1 MKKFKEIKSKIDTE
15 KFYKALTSQGFIDIF
30 DVIKKITNV
39 DISDPDE
46 HLITRDGL
54 YDFFRR
60 VHKDI
65 KYENLLALEY
75 SDSAFNFE
83 LMYGLIKVN
92 YNKGKNY
99 KYFFI
104 IYTLIERGLPQNFL
118 MSENLFDDDNV
129 PDYKKIPD
137 IVYDRIQKKYPDKP
151 KAKRVIHSI
160 HSKVKFS
167 RDRLKELI
175 TDDDTDFI

>member
-15 KFYKALTSQGFIDIF
+15 KFYKALSSQGFIDIF

-39 DISDPDE
+39 DISDPGE

-65 KYENLLALEY
+65 KCENLLALEY

-83 LMYGLIKVN
+83 LIYGLGWFLISIIIGGVFAYIEWKILS
-92 YNKGKNY
+92 YA
-99 KYFFI
+99 FI
-104 IYTLIERGLPQNFL
+104 IFGIMSLFAIKER
-118 MSENLFDDDNV
+118 
-129 PDYKKIPD
+129 
-137 IVYDRIQKKYPDKP
+137 
-151 KAKRVIHSI
+151 
-160 HSKVKFS
+160 
-167 RDRLKELI
+167 
-175 TDDDTDFI
+175 

>member
-1 MKKFKEIKSKIDTE
+1 MKKFKEIKSKIDIE
-15 KFYKALTSQGFIDIF
+15 KFYKELSSQKFIDIF

-46 HLITRDGL
+46 HLITIDGL

-92 YNKGKNY
+92 YNKGKNF
-99 KYFFI
+99 KYFFVN
-104 IYTLIERGLPQNFL
+104 YTLIERGLPQNFL
-118 MSENLFDDDNV
+118 MSEDLFDDDNA
-129 PDYKKIPD
+129 PEYKNIPD
-137 IVYDRIQKKYPDKP
+137 IVYERIQQKYPDKP

-167 RDRLKELI
+167 KEKLKKLI
-175 TDDDTDFI
+175 IHDDTQFI